1 MERFEIVICGASVAG
16 ALAGY
21 VCARLGRKTV
31 LVDSASSHQP
41 GEGLAAEA
49 AALLEQLGLG
59 HLLVRAD
66 HVRCAAITRVTR
78 AGCSHHPWPG
88 FILDRAAF
96 VSDLVGAAVG
106 AGCRR
111 VTGTVATVSRNA
123 GGEGLCA
130 QIATA
135 TQVLEIQ
142 ADFAI
147 DASGRKAFIARRLGA
162 SRRVLTNLAAAWA
175 TFPTRM
181 IATEPGVLKIEAAG
195 RHWWYA
201 AVGRRRVAAA
211 VMGRRPPRTPAAWLA
226 AARSTVLLH
235 ELPQSAALRPLVR
248 PANVSVVEPAAGP
261 HWVACGDAAATF
273 DPLSGYGL
281 SFAIGTG
288 YAAAR
293 AADAFLRGKRLAPVA
308 YQELVA
314 DRVYRSWTGLD
325 EAYANLARAA

>member
-211 VMGRRPPRTPAAWLA
+211 VMGR
-226 AARSTVLLH
+226 ARRGPLRRGS
-235 ELPQSAALRPLVR
+235 RPLVPPCSCTSFRSRRRCGRSCGR
-248 PANVSVVEPAAGP
+248 PMSASLSRQRGRIGWPAVMPRRRSIPCPGTGCRLRSGRDTLLP
-261 HWVACGDAAATF
+261 ERPMPSCGQATSARR
-273 DPLSGYGL
+273 LSGTRRRQSL
-281 SFAIGTG
+281 
-288 YAAAR
+288 
-293 AADAFLRGKRLAPVA
+293 P
-308 YQELVA
+308 EL
-314 DRVYRSWTGLD
+314 DRVG
-325 EAYANLARAA
+325 

>member
-1 MERFEIVICGASVAG
+1 MLTPSLARRSFLRPAPAFAFPIWS
-16 ALAGY
+16 AL
-21 VCARLGRKTV
+21 L
-31 LVDSASSHQP
+31 SAP
-41 GEGLAAEA
+41 A
-49 AALLEQLGLG
+49 AAASPEPSPLCPAMREVKASARRSLRQRRYSKSRLTS
-59 HLLVRAD
+59 R
-66 HVRCAAITRVTR
+66 
-78 AGCSHHPWPG
+78 SMP
-88 FILDRAAF
+88 
-96 VSDLVGAAVG
+96 AVE
-106 AGCRR
+106 RR
-111 VTGTVATVSRNA
+111 S
-123 GGEGLCA
+123 
-130 QIATA
+130 
-135 TQVLEIQ
+135 
-142 ADFAI
+142 
-147 DASGRKAFIARRLGA
+147 SPRRLGA

-181 IATEPGVLKIEAAG
+181 IATEPGVLKIERDG
-195 RHWWYA
+195 ETLVVR
-201 AVGRRRVAAA
+201 G
-211 VMGRRPPRTPAAWLA
+211 GRPPARRGCRDGAAPAADPCGV
-226 AARSTVLLH
+226 ARGRLTPLLLR

-325 EAYANLARAA
+325 EAYADTRASGLNGRPAGCPNSDLIIPRDRTFLRP